1 MSSTALP
8 GSRGPAPRA
17 PALVATPARA
27 LALTV
32 LSGAAI
38 SLQAY
43 VNGQLG
49 ARIDSAWVAAAINN
63 LVAVVATLTVALGSG
78 ALVRGLARLRAAGE
92 RPPLWHF
99 VGGVVGAS
107 LVCVTT
113 FAAPEVGV
121 ALVTVAIV
129 CGSTLGAL
137 PVDAAGLGPA
147 GRRPITS
154 PRVAGVMLAVLAT
167 AVSALGAHGEFEPVL
182 LGLALAV
189 GGGQA
194 LQSAANGQ
202 LARESGEPFLASAV
216 NTSVGLA
223 ILAVVAAISLL
234 VSAPDAL
241 PSNPLLYAG
250 GLCGAFVVV
259 VGAAAVQTLGVL
271 RLGLAVVAGQTLGA
285 LAIDLAAPAAGEK
298 VTAATVV
305 GVLLT
310 LGRGLGQRSG
320 GAAAGGALLCGGAVA
335 AGPSAATG
343 GRRRRPTGGSSFDP
357 PMARL
362 RG

>member
-1 MSSTALP
+1 M
-8 GSRGPAPRA
+8 
-17 PALVATPARA
+17 
-27 LALTV
+27 

-167 AVSALGAHGEFEPVL
+167 AISALGAHGEFEPVL

-223 ILAVVAAISLL
+223 ILAVVAAISIA
-234 VSAPDAL
+234 VSAPGRA
-241 PSNPLLYAG
+241 P
-250 GLCGAFVVV
+250 VE
-259 VGAAAVQTLGVL
+259 
-271 RLGLAVVAGQTLGA
+271 
-285 LAIDLAAPAAGEK
+285 PAALRGR
-298 VTAATVV
+298 ALR
-305 GVLLT
+305 GVRRRGRRGGGADAGRPPARAR
-310 LGRGLGQRSG
+310 GRGGTD
-320 GAAAGGALLCGGAVA
+320 AGGAGDRPGGACGG
-335 AGPSAATG
+335 
-343 GRRRRPTGGSSFDP
+343 
-357 PMARL
+357 
-362 RG
+362 